1 MILNWENNEK
11 MLFDHCNDEF
21 SAFYGHK
28 IGVGIRYS
36 RLYGVREFKGFFVRS
51 NNGITLFAGIDV
63 GYANYS
69 ISDWFE
75 ANLMSID
82 FGFKF

>member
-21 SAFYGHK
+21 FAFYGYK
-28 IGVGIRYS
+28 IWVGIRYS
-36 RLYGVREFKGFFVRS
+36 RLNGVREFKGFFVRS
-51 NNGITLFAGIDV
+51 KNGITLIAGIDV
-63 GYANYS
+63 GYADYN
-69 ISDWFE
+69 ISDWPE
-75 ANLMSID
+75 ANLISID